1 MDQALKRLDI
11 QGVLLDSYVAGHYS
25 GIFDHYRVNRVFQ
38 AHKNYGFVL
47 GRSLSTSSIYQRFKE
62 YCEKNQDVVTA
73 LIEKQ
78 TTTPHVSFF
87 FVVVVKVIERTVIF
101 FNDDV
106 HLREILQRA
115 INYINAKFFVCTG
128 LRIQYKFPTYLYFI
142 ILGRNIVECHSKHT
156 TVDFRRERTFQSCY
170 QNNINHTCR
179 LGCLWIVIRILFLK
193 TKTSNDTVS

>member
-62 YCEKNQDVVTA
+62 YSEKNQDVVTA

-87 FVVVVKVIERTVIF
+87 FVVKVIERTVII
-101 FNDDV
+101 FNDGV
-106 HLREILQRA
+106 RFIEILQ
-115 INYINAKFFVCTG
+115 
-128 LRIQYKFPTYLYFI
+128 
-142 ILGRNIVECHSKHT
+142 
-156 TVDFRRERTFQSCY
+156 
-170 QNNINHTCR
+170 
-179 LGCLWIVIRILFLK
+179 
-193 TKTSNDTVS
+193 SN